1 VLLCNFVDEPYV
13 PIEAAR
19 EVDILARVA
28 VEEPMLWEVLN
39 KLREDGR
46 IEVGCHCSRICSR
59 EWQ

>member
-1 VLLCNFVDEPYV
+1 
-13 PIEAAR
+13 
-19 EVDILARVA
+19 VA